1 MYFHHWVSVWP
12 LIMIPNF
19 LLQDL
24 VTGFSADITSLPW
37 AVFKI
42 ISMQLL
48 CWNPFIL
55 GKDRDTWEILASRS
69 LLFFWL
75 SDPPLP
81 RHSTPLVILSLF
93 CSSAVE
99 NFLSSLHQY
108 ALPPRPRRGAATR
121 TSYWANTSQC
131 SASYHGTHSW
141 LISAPSSQVG
151 LRWLPRLGAWIKFP
165 CFLLYSAYDTL
176 LSTLFISVG
185 A

>member
-1 MYFHHWVSVWP
+1 MLNCCLCPSWNVFAGFFKFFLMYFHHWVSVWP
-12 LIMIPNF
+12 LIMVPNF
-19 LLQDL
+19 PLQDL

-42 ISMQLL
+42 TSMQLL

-55 GKDRDTWEILASRS
+55 GKDRDTREILASRS

-81 RHSTPLVILSLF
+81 RHSTPLAILSLF

-108 ALPPRPRRGAATR
+108 ALPPRPRRGPVTR

-131 SASYHGTHSW
+131 F
-141 LISAPSSQVG
+141 
-151 LRWLPRLGAWIKFP
+151 LPW
-165 CFLLYSAYDTL
+165 DTL
-176 LSTLFISVG
+176 LINLWPFFTSGIEVVAKVRG
-185 A
+185 MD